1 MAGGNGRPVV
11 LFLALLAGLWAS
23 ATRAAEP
30 LVADLS
36 RHLVAITT
44 GFAGTD
50 VLLFGAV
57 EDASRGGDVVVV
69 VRGPNHGEIVRR
81 KARNAGIWVNSGLA
95 EVRDAPSFYRVAASK
110 PLAEIA
116 PQAVLERHQ
125 IGLEALDLDIHPRD
139 ESADSPQYRD
149 ALIRLKQR
157 QGLYG
162 DGVQDIGFLGNRL
175 FRTEM
180 HFPANVP
187 VGTYL
192 VEVYL
197 MVDGEVA
204 SAQTTPLVVSKIGLG
219 ADVFDFA
226 HQQAAAYGIIA
237 ILLAAGAGWAAAAIF
252 RK

>member
-23 ATRAAEP
+23 AARAAEP

-81 KARNAGIWVNSGLA
+81 KARNAGIWINSGLA

-139 ESADSPQYRD
+139 ERADSPQYRD